1 MNGCCAQ
8 RNGFEDSLHY
18 SSPAHGGWG
27 VVKTGHLVPDSC
39 QLFVSPAACG
49 RHGAL
54 AACLEKRKNRVSY
67 LFLTEEDIVSGGYE
81 ERIIEG
87 AGKLL
92 AHLEK
97 RNRMPCVLM
106 IFVSCIDDLL
116 GTDHD
121 ALTEELSAAYPH
133 IRFIF
138 CHMNPTSTDTKLPPG
153 VNIQNKIYSLL
164 DVTKE
169 RDQGVNLIGSL
180 SPLRQT
186 SELFTVLKGMGVSV
200 IRHISDYEG
209 FDTYQEMAR
218 SCLNLV
224 ISPAGTYA
232 SRQMESKHG
241 TPFVTALTSFRTS
254 CIRDTYSRIA
264 DKLRVRCPEFSLYE
278 EECERRMWETAEKLK
293 GMPVLLDCGADGKGC
308 WGEGGFKETFRR
320 CSTGCVRLRIMD
332 QLWISLPALA
342 PDYSGVCSA
351 VFDLGGVTIIHDA
364 SGCTGNYTGYDEPR
378 WYGSKAKIFCS
389 GLRDIDAVL
398 GRDDRLIDNA
408 IQAGELVKPSIYTVI
423 GSPVPMVIGS
433 DMKGIAWEIE
443 METGVPS
450 FGFDTNGLGLYN
462 KGVEAAICAL
472 IGRFTRAQEKRVDR
486 GVNILGT
493 NAIDM
498 AANGNDTD
506 LTECLTSWGFT
517 VVGRMMMGAS
527 MEQIRN
533 LAGAEV
539 NLVVTESGV
548 AAAKLLWEKFQIP
561 YVVGMPLGKEDEVCQ
576 ALERTIQNQQCRV
589 ICDGSQEGGILI
601 VGEQV
606 LANSMRRAILRQ
618 NPDVKVAVGTL
629 YGLNHDIAGEG
640 DINIHSEERLIE
652 LIESGAYRLLAGDP
666 LMEELLEGD
675 GKMDFRALPHVAL
688 SSKLFWNQAPRFLSK
703 EFDRLLKELAEYEE
717 RGAHEN
723 ISCKQI

>member
-27 VVKTGHLVPDSC
+27 VVKTGHLVPDSY

-97 RNRMPCVLM
+97 RNRMPRVLM

-133 IRFIF
+133 IRFMF

-186 SELFTVLKGMGVSV
+186 SELFTILKRMGISD
-200 IRHISDYEG
+200 IRHISNYEG
-209 FDTYQEMAR
+209 FDAYQEMAR

-232 SRQMESKHG
+232 SQQMESKHG

-264 DKLRVRCPEFSLYE
+264 DKLRVRCPELSIYE
-278 EECERRMWETAEKLK
+278 EECERRMWETAGKLK
-293 GMPVLLDCGADGKGC
+293 GMTVLLDGEAVTRPFDLARALLEHGFQVTHVFEQKVLPPDEENYKWIVSKHPQVNIIQTQNPRVTVFEKLTQEALSIGYSAAYITGAAH
-308 WGEGGFKETFRR
+308 
-320 CSTGCVRLRIMD
+320 VL
-332 QLWISLPALA
+332 
-342 PDYSGVCSA
+342 
-351 VFDLGGVTIIHDA
+351 DLGGQH
-364 SGCTGNYTGYDEPR
+364 GLYGYGGIVELMEMME
-378 WYGSKAKIFCS
+378 KAAGEKAD
-389 GLRDIDAVL
+389 LRKLLDDAVL
-398 GRDDRLIDNA
+398 
-408 IQAGELVKPSIYTVI
+408 
-423 GSPVPMVIGS
+423 
-433 DMKGIAWEIE
+433 
-443 METGVPS
+443 
-450 FGFDTNGLGLYN
+450 
-462 KGVEAAICAL
+462 
-472 IGRFTRAQEKRVDR
+472 
-486 GVNILGT
+486 
-493 NAIDM
+493 
-498 AANGNDTD
+498 
-506 LTECLTSWGFT
+506 
-517 VVGRMMMGAS
+517 VV
-527 MEQIRN
+527 
-533 LAGAEV
+533 
-539 NLVVTESGV
+539 
-548 AAAKLLWEKFQIP
+548 
-561 YVVGMPLGKEDEVCQ
+561 
-576 ALERTIQNQQCRV
+576 
-589 ICDGSQEGGILI
+589 
-601 VGEQV
+601 
-606 LANSMRRAILRQ
+606 
-618 NPDVKVAVGTL
+618 
-629 YGLNHDIAGEG
+629 
-640 DINIHSEERLIE
+640 
-652 LIESGAYRLLAGDP
+652 
-666 LMEELLEGD
+666 
-675 GKMDFRALPHVAL
+675 
-688 SSKLFWNQAPRFLSK
+688 
-703 EFDRLLKELAEYEE
+703 
-717 RGAHEN
+717 
-723 ISCKQI
+723 